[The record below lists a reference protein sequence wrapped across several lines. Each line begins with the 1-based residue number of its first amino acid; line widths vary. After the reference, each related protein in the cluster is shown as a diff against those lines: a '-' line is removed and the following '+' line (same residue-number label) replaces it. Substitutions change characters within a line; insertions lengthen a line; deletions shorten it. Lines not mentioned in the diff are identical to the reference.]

1 MPLLSQSIIKLLH
14 LAIYGPVQ
22 EILVLIAYVEMSLTN
37 AYADIFSKARDLN
50 FSQSLHLHLHFVHVS
65 SGGTCESGRGE

>member
-1 MPLLSQSIIKLLH
+1 MTLLSQSIIKLLY

-37 AYADIFSKARDLN
+37 AYADI
-50 FSQSLHLHLHFVHVS
+50 
-65 SGGTCESGRGE
+65 C